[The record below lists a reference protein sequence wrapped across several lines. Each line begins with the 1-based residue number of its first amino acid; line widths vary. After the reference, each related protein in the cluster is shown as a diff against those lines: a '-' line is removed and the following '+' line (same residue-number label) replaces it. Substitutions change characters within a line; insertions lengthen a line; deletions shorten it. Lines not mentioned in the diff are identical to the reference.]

1 MKPSWHKYLDLSV
14 PRYTSY
20 PSALFFGPMDP
31 APYRHAL
38 REIGSYEPVSLYI
51 HVPFCK
57 QLCWYCGC
65 NMRVENRYERTRPYL
80 DALKR
85 EIHLVAAELGGRGR
99 TSQLHFG
106 GGTPNF
112 LHAEDLITILDEI
125 ENAFGLTDGTPVGI
139 ELDPRLSSP
148 ASIANLARIGV
159 TRMSIGVQDFD
170 PFVQTA
176 INRIQPYELVHDC
189 VAAMRTSGVN
199 DISFDLLYGLPR
211 QTERTFRE
219 TLRRTL
225 SLAPDRV
232 SLFGY
237 AHLPDRLRHQ
247 RLIDEAELPGRS
259 ERSALAELGARTL
272 VGAGY
277 RRIGFDHFAL
287 PHTAI
292 ARADAAGRL
301 NRNFQGFTEDPA
313 RSVIGLGPSAISSV
327 HGVHGQNDKS
337 VTGYA
342 RQLGQGHWA
351 TNRGIVSTPSQRLI
365 GDWIHGLLCRHE
377 ACLAEYFSI
386 TDSDEA
392 AMESLMDRLAPL
404 NRDGLVHLSGDRLT
418 IDPEARLFSRAVA
431 AIFDPAVQTSGSRL
445 SPAV

>member
-1 MKPSWHKYLDLSV
+1 MKEAWKKYLDQSV

-20 PSALFFGPMDP
+20 PSALFFGPMDA

-38 REIGSYEPVSLYI
+38 REIAPYEPVSLYI

-65 NMRVENRYERTRPYL
+65 NMRVENRYERTKPYM
-80 DALKR
+80 DALKT
-85 EIHLVAAELGGRGR
+85 EIHQVAAELGGRGR

-125 ENAFGLTDGTPVGI
+125 ENAFGLTDGTPVAI

-148 ASIANLARIGV
+148 DSIANLARIGI

-170 PFVQTA
+170 PFVQAA

-189 VAAMRTSGVN
+189 VAAMRQSGIG

-211 QTERTFRE
+211 QDERTFRE
-219 TLRRTL
+219 TLRKTL

-237 AHLPDRLRHQ
+237 AHLPERLRHQ
-247 RLIDEAELPGRS
+247 RLIDDAELPGRA
-259 ERSALAELGARTL
+259 ERSALAELGAETL
-272 VGAGY
+272 AAAGY

-292 ARADAAGRL
+292 ARADSTARL

-327 HGVHGQNDKS
+327 HGVHAQNDKS
-337 VTGYA
+337 ITTYSKKL
-342 RQLGQGHWA
+342 RDSQWA
-351 TNRGIVSTPSQRLI
+351 TSRGIVSTPEQRLV
-365 GDWIHGLLCRHE
+365 GDWIHGLLCRHA
-377 ACLAEYFSI
+377 ACLADYFNI

-404 NRDGLVHLSGDRLT
+404 HRDGLVHLSGDRLT
-418 IDPEARLFSRAVA
+418 IEPEARLLSRVVA
-431 AIFDPAVQTSGSRL
+431 AIFDPAVQESGSRL
-445 SPAV
+445 STAV

>member
-1 MKPSWHKYLDLSV
+1 MKEPWQKYLDLSV

-20 PSALFFGPMDP
+20 PSALFFGPMEP

-38 REIGSYEPVSLYI
+38 REIGPYEPVSLYI
-51 HVPFCK
+51 HVPFCQ

-85 EIHLVAAELGGRGR
+85 EIHQVAAALAGRGR

-112 LHAEDLITILDEI
+112 LHAEDLISILDEI
-125 ENAFGLTDGTPVGI
+125 ENAFGLTDGTPIAI
-139 ELDPRLSSP
+139 ELDPRLSSA
-148 ASIANLARIGV
+148 ASITNLARIGV

-170 PFVQTA
+170 PFVQAA
-176 INRIQPYELVHDC
+176 INRIQSYELVHDC
-189 VAAMRTSGVN
+189 VAAMRTSGVG

-211 QTERTFRE
+211 QTEHTMRE
-219 TLRRTL
+219 TLRKTL

-247 RLIDEAELPGRS
+247 RLIDDAELPGRS
-259 ERSALAELGARTL
+259 ERSALAELGADTL
-272 VGAGY
+272 VSAGY

-292 ARADAAGRL
+292 ANADAAGRL
-301 NRNFQGFTEDPA
+301 NRNFQGFTEDQA
-313 RSVIGLGPSAISSV
+313 RCVIGLGPSAISSV
-327 HGVHGQNDKS
+327 NGVHAQNEKS
-337 VTGYA
+337 VDGYT
-342 RQLGQGHWA
+342 RLLDEGHWA
-351 TNRGIVSTPSQRLI
+351 TTRGIVSTPEQRLI

-377 ACLAEYFSI
+377 ACLAEYFNIAGREQS
-386 TDSDEA
+386 

-404 NRDGLVHLSGDRLT
+404 QRDGLIQLSGDRLT
-418 IDPEARLFSRAVA
+418 IEPGARLLSRAIA
-431 AIFDPAVQTSGSRL
+431 AVFDPAVHNSGARL